1 MTRKQRDA
9 KPAPGTGRGAK
20 VTPEDILRWG
30 PVWSRRVGWILDHVW
45 WNTRVLGA
53 ERIPRHGPV
62 IIASNHTGIIDGPL
76 LHGAIPR
83 SSHFIIKEEFFDSPI
98 GFLMSWAGQIPV
110 DRRNGRAAL
119 NVALQLLSEGR
130 VVGIFPEGNRGSG
143 SVSSARAGVA
153 WLAVHGRAPV
163 VPVACLGTRPT
174 GKKVGYVP
182 PPRARL
188 HVVFGKPLELDTE
201 RREGGNRELM
211 ARAMRQIHE
220 GLVAHVEDAVR
231 LTGVPLPSH

>member
-153 WLAVHGRAPV
+153 WLAVHGNAPV
-163 VPVACLGTRPT
+163 VPVALLGTRPT
-174 GKKVGYVP
+174 GKPVGYVP
-182 PPRARL
+182 GPRRRL
-188 HVVFGKPLELDTE
+188 HVVFGDPIHVNTTPG
-201 RREGGNRELM
+201 EGGNRALLG
-211 ARAMRQIHE
+211 AAMEDIRQ
-220 GLVAHVEDAVR
+220 GLADHVRDAVR
-231 LTGVPLPSH
+231 RTGVELPRE